1 MSGKIG
7 VYTKE
12 VVMPF
17 QPELGPTIS
26 ISSFLA
32 EVLEFDDLYVDA
44 TGNVVLHRDVVLG
57 RLDRLRERVAAL

>member
-12 VVMPF
+12 IAMPF

-26 ISSFLA
+26 ISSYLA
-32 EVLEFDDLYVDA
+32 EILGFEDCIVSANGQVLIYKDL
-44 TGNVVLHRDVVLG
+44 VLG
-57 RLDRLRERVAAL
+57 RLARLTERIEAL